1 MYNNGRLGDFMGKKR
16 LIIVFVFVLIFI
28 IAIVLSSIYYNDK
41 YSIHFETGTEEAIL
55 TQYVGKDGTVKEP
68 LEPTKEGFVFK
79 EWQLNGETFN
89 FDTVIKED
97 TVLTALWVKEEYV
110 IVAFNTNTDEEI
122 DSIKILKGD
131 VIKELPIPNN
141 EGYEFVGWYKEDKL
155 YTNGEI
161 YSDITLTAKYEK
173 IVPKYEIGDK
183 VIIIGKYA
191 KSSKSTTAYNK
202 RAIGWTR
209 EILNIIEGT
218 EFPYVVGDNTGVT
231 GFFKLESIERVE

>member
-1 MYNNGRLGDFMGKKR
+1 MGRKR

-28 IAIVLSSIYYNDK
+28 MSIFLSSIYYDDK

-55 TQYVGKDGTVKEP
+55 TQYVDKNGTVKEP
-68 LEPTKEGFVFK
+68 LEPSKEGFIFK

-97 TVLTALWVKEEYV
+97 IILTALWVKEEY
-110 IVAFNTNTDEEI
+110 ITVAFNTNTEEKLN
-122 DSIKILKGD
+122 SMKILKGE
-131 VIKELPIPNN
+131 VIKELPTPNK
-141 EGYEFVGWYKEDKL
+141 EDYEFIGWYKQDEL
-155 YTNGEI
+155 YNNEEI

-173 IVPKYEIGDK
+173 IIPKYEIGDK
-183 VIIIGKYA
+183 VIIVGKYA

-202 RAIGWTR
+202 RAIGWER

-218 EFPYVVGDNTGVT
+218 EFPYVVGNNTGVT
-231 GFFKLESIERVE
+231 GFFKLESVERVE

>member
-155 YTNGEI
+155 YTNEEI
-161 YSDITLTAKYEK
+161 HSDITLTAKYEK

-218 EFPYVVGDNTGVT
+218 ELPYVVGDNTGVT